1 MTKENKPSDR
11 KPLRENTEPV
21 RKSNRDSVPLSDAPG
36 RRVFDVTDT
45 RPAPQNP
52 HRDTAKENNKK

>member
-11 KPLRENTEPV
+11 KPLHENTVPV

-36 RRVFDVTDT
+36 RRIFDVTDT

-52 HRDTAKENNKK
+52 HRDTKESNKK